1 MALLPA
7 RRIQSWGWLCC
18 LGDIQGALTEKM
30 TSELDLEVDT
40 TLARRGTKAL
50 QTRKAQQ
57 R

>member
-7 RRIQSWGWLCC
+7 RRVQSWGWLCC
-18 LGDIQGALTEKM
+18 LEDIQGALTENM

-40 TLARRGTKAL
+40 TLARRGTKSL
-50 QTRKAQQ
+50 QARKAQQ